1 MFVFRNQGSQMK
13 KHFISLEPRKTL
25 GQNMRFL
32 KLKTKSQNIESGAL
46 HCTAKQRQ
54 CFPDV
59 LIQNKREIA
68 LMSPGLIST
77 DMVRTNA
84 KCSGEKKFFVKQ
96 KDAKITK
103 HFLRLPRRTQR

>member
-1 MFVFRNQGSQMK
+1 MFSADQVMFVFRNQGSKMK

-32 KLKTKSQNIESGAL
+32 KLKATSQNIESGAS
-46 HCTAKQRQ
+46 HGTAKQRQ

-84 KCSGEKKFFVKQ
+84 KCSGEIKVCLSSKK
-96 KDAKITK
+96 
-103 HFLRLPRRTQR
+103 TQR